1 MPRILSLIPSSTEI
15 VCALG
20 FENQL
25 IGRSHECDFPSSVQK
40 LSSCTAPKFKVEG
53 TSAEI
58 DQRVKS
64 ILKNALSVY
73 QIDEKKLQ
81 QMQPDIIITQ
91 EQCEV
96 CAVSLKDVE
105 NAVCE
110 WVESSPQIVSL
121 EPNQLSDI
129 WKDFIN
135 IAEALGVKEQGHEL
149 VYQLK
154 QRMNK
159 IAQKTINLPQKPT
172 VVCIE
177 WIEPLMSAGNWMPEL
192 IEMGGGINLFGVA
205 GEHSPWMTWEQLL
218 EANPDVILVMPCGF
232 NLSRSKAEMSLLS
245 QKPEWSQLNAVQ
257 NQQVYLTDGNQYF
270 NRPGPRLVE
279 SLEII
284 AEILHPAHFNFH
296 HQQSG
301 WEQL

>member
-91 EQCEV
+91 AQCEV

-110 WVESSPQIVSL
+110 WVESHPQIVSL
-121 EPNQLSDI
+121 EPN
-129 WKDFIN
+129 
-135 IAEALGVKEQGHEL
+135 
-149 VYQLK
+149 
-154 QRMNK
+154 
-159 IAQKTINLPQKPT
+159 
-172 VVCIE
+172 
-177 WIEPLMSAGNWMPEL
+177 
-192 IEMGGGINLFGVA
+192 
-205 GEHSPWMTWEQLL
+205 
-218 EANPDVILVMPCGF
+218 
-232 NLSRSKAEMSLLS
+232 
-245 QKPEWSQLNAVQ
+245 
-257 NQQVYLTDGNQYF
+257 
-270 NRPGPRLVE
+270 
-279 SLEII
+279 
-284 AEILHPAHFNFH
+284 
-296 HQQSG
+296 
-301 WEQL
+301 

>member
-25 IGRSHECDFPSSVQK
+25 IGRSHECYFPSSVQK

-91 EQCEV
+91 AQCEV

-105 NAVCE
+105 KAVCE
-110 WVESSPQIVSL
+110 WVESRPQIVSL
-121 EPNQLSDI
+121 EPNKLSDI

-149 VYQLK
+149 VSQLK

-159 IAQKTINLPQKPT
+159 IDGLVKSQRHQLHEKIGCSEHRVLKGTRVSNG
-172 VVCIE
+172 
-177 WIEPLMSAGNWMPEL
+177 LMTPKS
-192 IEMGGGINLFGVA
+192 
-205 GEHSPWMTWEQLL
+205 
-218 EANPDVILVMPCGF
+218 DC
-232 NLSRSKAEMSLLS
+232 
-245 QKPEWSQLNAVQ
+245 
-257 NQQVYLTDGNQYF
+257 
-270 NRPGPRLVE
+270 
-279 SLEII
+279 
-284 AEILHPAHFNFH
+284 ILHPVDFLRVH
-296 HQQSG
+296 HD
-301 WEQL
+301 

>member
-25 IGRSHECDFPSSVQK
+25 IGRSHECDFPSSVQT

-91 EQCEV
+91 AQCEV

-105 NAVCE
+105 NAVSE
-110 WVESSPQIVSL
+110 WVESRPQIVSL
-121 EPNQLSDI
+121 EPNELSDI

-149 VYQLK
+149 VSQLK

-205 GEHSPWMTWEQLL
+205 GEQSPWMTWEQLL

-232 NLSRSKAEMSLLS
+232 NLARSKAEMSSLS

-284 AEILHPAHFNFH
+284 AEILHPAHFDFY

>member
-20 FENQL
+20 FGNQL

-91 EQCEV
+91 AQCEV

-110 WVESSPQIVSL
+110 WVESRPQIVSL

-149 VYQLK
+149 VSQLK

-159 IAQKTINLPQKPT
+159 IAQKTINFPQKPT

-205 GEHSPWMTWEQLL
+205 GEQSPWMTWEQLL

-232 NLSRSKAEMSLLS
+232 NLARSKAEMSSLS

-284 AEILHPAHFNFH
+284 AEILHPAHFDFH

>member
-91 EQCEV
+91 AQCEV

-110 WVESSPQIVSL
+110 WVESRAQIVSL
-121 EPNQLSDI
+121 EPNQLSNI

-149 VYQLK
+149 VSQLK

-159 IAQKTINLPQKPT
+159 IAQKTINFPQKPT

-177 WIEPLMSAGNWMPEL
+177 WIEPLMSAGNWIPEL

-205 GEHSPWMTWEQLL
+205 GEHSPWMSWEQLL

-232 NLSRSKAEMSLLS
+232 NLARSKAEMSSLS

-284 AEILHPAHFNFH
+284 AEILHPAHFDFH

>member
-91 EQCEV
+91 AQCEV

-110 WVESSPQIVSL
+110 WVESRPQIVSL

-149 VYQLK
+149 VSQLK

-159 IAQKTINLPQKPT
+159 IAQKTINFPQKPT

-205 GEHSPWMTWEQLL
+205 GEHSPWMSWEQLL

-232 NLSRSKAEMSLLS
+232 NLARSKAEMSSLS
-245 QKPEWSQLNAVQ
+245 QKPEWLQLNAVE

-284 AEILHPAHFNFH
+284 AEILHPAHFDFH

>member
-91 EQCEV
+91 AQCEV

-110 WVESSPQIVSL
+110 WVESRPQIVSL

-149 VYQLK
+149 VSQLK

-159 IAQKTINLPQKPT
+159 IAQKTINFPQKPT

-205 GEHSPWMTWEQLL
+205 GEHSPWMSWEQLL

-232 NLSRSKAEMSLLS
+232 NLARSKAEMSSLS

-284 AEILHPAHFNFH
+284 AEILHPAHFDFH

>member
-25 IGRSHECDFPSSVQK
+25 IGRSHECDFPSSVQT

-91 EQCEV
+91 AQCEV

-110 WVESSPQIVSL
+110 WVESRPQIVSL

-149 VYQLK
+149 VSQLK

-205 GEHSPWMTWEQLL
+205 GEQSPWMTWEQLL

-232 NLSRSKAEMSLLS
+232 NLARSKAEMSSLS

-284 AEILHPAHFNFH
+284 AEILHPAHFDFY

>member
-20 FENQL
+20 FGNQL

-40 LSSCTAPKFKVEG
+40 LSSCTAPKFKVDG

-91 EQCEV
+91 AQCEV

-110 WVESSPQIVSL
+110 WVESRPQIVSL

-149 VYQLK
+149 VSQLK

-159 IAQKTINLPQKPT
+159 IAQKTINFPQKPT

-205 GEHSPWMTWEQLL
+205 GEQSPWMTWEQLL

-232 NLSRSKAEMSLLS
+232 NLARSKAEMSSLS
-245 QKPEWSQLNAVQ
+245 QKPEWSQLNSVQ

-284 AEILHPAHFNFH
+284 AEILHPAHFDFH

>member
-91 EQCEV
+91 ARCEV
-96 CAVSLKDVE
+96 CAVSLKGVE

-110 WVESSPQIVSL
+110 WVESRPQIVSL

-149 VYQLK
+149 VSQLK

-159 IAQKTINLPQKPT
+159 IAQKTITFPQKPT

-205 GEHSPWMTWEQLL
+205 GEQSPWMTWEQLL

-232 NLSRSKAEMSLLS
+232 NLARSKAEMSSLS

>member
-81 QMQPDIIITQ
+81 HMQPDIIITQ
-91 EQCEV
+91 AQCEV

-110 WVESSPQIVSL
+110 WVESRPQIVSL

-149 VYQLK
+149 VSQLK

-159 IAQKTINLPQKPT
+159 IAQKTINFPQKPT

-177 WIEPLMSAGNWMPEL
+177 WIEPLMSACNWMPEL

-205 GEHSPWMTWEQLL
+205 GEQAPWMTLEQLL
-218 EANPDVILVMPCGF
+218 EANPDVIIVMPCVF
-232 NLSRSKAEMSLLS
+232 NLCRSKAEMSSLS
-245 QKPEWSQLNAVQ
+245 KKPEWSQLNSVR

-284 AEILHPAHFNFH
+284 AEILHPAHFDFH

>member
-91 EQCEV
+91 AQCEV

-110 WVESSPQIVSL
+110 WVESRPQIVSL

-149 VYQLK
+149 VSQLK

-159 IAQKTINLPQKPT
+159 IAQKTINFPQKPT

-192 IEMGGGINLFGVA
+192 IEMGGGINLFGVV
-205 GEHSPWMTWEQLL
+205 GEQSPWMTWEQLL

-232 NLSRSKAEMSLLS
+232 NLARSKAEMSSLS

-284 AEILHPAHFNFH
+284 AEILHPAHFDFH

>member
-1 MPRILSLIPSSTEI
+1 MLRILSLIPSSTEI

-25 IGRSHECDFPSSVQK
+25 IGRSHECDFPTTVQK

-53 TSAEI
+53 SSAEI

-81 QMQPDIIITQ
+81 QMRPDIIITQ
-91 EQCEV
+91 AQCEV

-105 NAVCE
+105 KAVCE
-110 WVESSPQIVSL
+110 LIKSSPQVVSL

-129 WKDFIN
+129 WKDFLN
-135 IAEALGVKEQGHEL
+135 IAVVLGVKEQGHEL
-149 VYQLK
+149 VSQLK
-154 QRMNK
+154 QRMNS
-159 IAQKTINLPQKPT
+159 IAQKTKKFPQKPT

-205 GEHSPWMTWEQLL
+205 GEHSPWITWEQLL
-218 EANPDVILVMPCGF
+218 AANPDTILIMPCGF
-232 NLSRSKAEMSLLS
+232 NISRSKAEMLSLS

-284 AEILHPAHFNFH
+284 TEILHPTQFNFH
-296 HQQSG
+296 HQQTG
-301 WEQL
+301 WERL

>member
-91 EQCEV
+91 AQCEV

-105 NAVCE
+105 KAVCE
-110 WVESSPQIVSL
+110 WVESHPQIVSL
-121 EPNQLSDI
+121 EPNELSDI

-284 AEILHPAHFNFH
+284 AEILHPAHFDFH

>member
-91 EQCEV
+91 AQCEV

-105 NAVCE
+105 TAVCE
-110 WVESSPQIVSL
+110 WVESRPQIVSL

-149 VYQLK
+149 VSQLK

-159 IAQKTINLPQKPT
+159 IAQKTINFPQKPT

-205 GEHSPWMTWEQLL
+205 GEQSPWMTWEQLL

-232 NLSRSKAEMSLLS
+232 NLARSKAEMSSLS

-284 AEILHPAHFNFH
+284 AEILHPAHFDFH

>member
-20 FENQL
+20 FGNQL

-91 EQCEV
+91 AQCEV

-110 WVESSPQIVSL
+110 WVESRPQIVSL

-149 VYQLK
+149 VSQLK

-159 IAQKTINLPQKPT
+159 IAQKTINFPQKPT

-205 GEHSPWMTWEQLL
+205 GEQSPWMTWEQLL

-232 NLSRSKAEMSLLS
+232 NLARSKAEMSSLS

-257 NQQVYLTDGNQYF
+257 NQQVYLTDGNHYF

-284 AEILHPAHFNFH
+284 AEILHPAHFDFH

>member
-25 IGRSHECDFPSSVQK
+25 IGRSHECDFPSSVQT

-91 EQCEV
+91 AQCEV

-110 WVESSPQIVSL
+110 WVESRPQIVSL
-121 EPNQLSDI
+121 EPNQLSNI

-149 VYQLK
+149 VSQLK

-159 IAQKTINLPQKPT
+159 IAQKTITFPQKPT

-205 GEHSPWMTWEQLL
+205 GEQSPWMTWEQLL

-232 NLSRSKAEMSLLS
+232 NLARSKAEMSSLS

-284 AEILHPAHFNFH
+284 AEILHPAHFDFH

>member
-91 EQCEV
+91 AQCEV

-110 WVESSPQIVSL
+110 WVESRPQIVSL

-149 VYQLK
+149 VSQLK

-159 IAQKTINLPQKPT
+159 IAQKTINFPQKPT

-205 GEHSPWMTWEQLL
+205 GEQSPWMTWEQLL

-232 NLSRSKAEMSLLS
+232 NLARSKAEMSSLS

-284 AEILHPAHFNFH
+284 AEILHPAHFDFH